1 MIDRCLQVGYTISV
15 TKKKY
20 PLLTCEIYVVSIGW
34 YVEIYMHKRVLDAD
48 SLGIRFIFLGGANH

>member
-1 MIDRCLQVGYTISV
+1 MQVGYTISV